1 MYVYIY
7 NIYHISIIYIIYI
20 KYIYIIYTHVN
31 VMANVC
37 EGRGGTGTETQI
49 WLRKG
54 TRHVIGQL
62 IFLNVTIFF
71 RI

>member
-7 NIYHISIIYIIYI
+7 NIYHIYKI
-20 KYIYIIYTHVN
+20 YIYIIYTHVN

-37 EGRGGTGTETQI
+37 EGGGGTGTETQI

>member
-1 MYVYIY
+1 
-7 NIYHISIIYIIYI
+7 
-20 KYIYIIYTHVN
+20 
-31 VMANVC
+31 MANVC
-37 EGRGGTGTETQI
+37 EGGGGTGTETQI

-62 IFLNVTIFF
+62 IFLSVTIFF

>member
-1 MYVYIY
+1 MYIY

-20 KYIYIIYTHVN
+20 KYIYIYIIYTHVN

-37 EGRGGTGTETQI
+37 EGGGGTGTETQI